1 MVKMNMTKK
10 WPKKNKRITMNKFS
24 YNPGTLKSS
33 FGFSLLIGIAIL
45 LASDLSNTP
54 RYISFLLATVVALFS
69 YLYFAFIERDEEVVN
84 KWLLKSAATFLQL
97 LLMSGLAYGDLVLFE
112 TY

>member
-1 MVKMNMTKK
+1 
-10 WPKKNKRITMNKFS
+10 MNKFS

-33 FGFSLLIGIAIL
+33 FGFSLFIGIAIL
-45 LASDLSNTP
+45 LASDLNDTP
-54 RYISFLLATVVALFS
+54 RYISFLLATVEAIIPYM
-69 YLYFAFIERDEEVVN
+69 YLAFIEKDREVIN
-84 KWLLKSAATFLQL
+84 KWLLKSAVTFFQL